1 MHGRTGPLK
10 EFYQSEIVPD
20 NITRTKV
27 DMQQLGI
34 LETAAEI
41 KELPNFGGHILVAY
55 MHSKANKDVIEII
68 TTTTMDPRYSKSK
81 RVI

>member
-1 MHGRTGPLK
+1 MIPYLLTVQMTIPFNKLL
-10 EFYQSEIVPD
+10 
-20 NITRTKV
+20 TL
-27 DMQQLGI
+27 QLGI
-34 LETAAEI
+34 LETTAEI

-55 MHSKANKDVIEII
+55 MHRNLEGNTDVIELI